1 MGEVLF
7 FTVSFCMLAVAA
19 GWIYFRKFRP
29 ALPPIG
35 VFTARDVVAMCVI
48 IVVIPYVYLALPLW
62 AVTLL
67 LGAGFL
73 SALYFTLEPV
83 LRRAWSTGLAAAA
96 LVGGDIAVG
105 LVHGVSNRQFQLI
118 NNVVLTLVVM
128 GATNL
133 WAQSGMK
140 AWHVTLLA
148 ACLTAYDAFAT
159 WHLSVMNDLVERLAG
174 IPLAPVMAWG
184 SPGRDLAVGLGDLV
198 IAAAFPLVMRKA
210 FGRTA
215 GLVALIAGLVVIAAI
230 LGALVTGTIKG
241 SVPAMVALGPIAVL
255 QYFWWLRR
263 RGKERTTWE
272 YLQAEPLTR
281 LA

>member
-1 MGEVLF
+1 VGQALVV
-7 FTVSFCMLAVAA
+7 TVAFCLLAVAA
-19 GWIYFRKFRP
+19 GWVYFRKFRP

-35 VFTARDVVAMCVI
+35 VFTIRDVVVMCAI
-48 IVVIPYVYLALPLW
+48 IVVIPFVYLALPLW
-62 AVTLL
+62 AVTLF

-83 LRRAWSTGLAAAA
+83 LRRPWITALVAAV
-96 LVGGDIAVG
+96 LVGGDICIG
-105 LVHGVSNRQFQLI
+105 LIHGVANRQFQLI
-118 NNVVLTLVVM
+118 NNVVLILVVM

-140 AWHVTLLA
+140 ALHVTVLA

-159 WHLSVMNDLVERLAG
+159 WHLSVMTDLVERLAA

-215 GLVALIAGLVVIAAI
+215 GLVALVAGLVVIAAI
-230 LGALVTGTIKG
+230 LAALVTGTIKG
-241 SVPAMVALGPIAVL
+241 SIPAMVALGPTAVL
-255 QYFWWLRR
+255 QYAWWLRR
-263 RGKERTTWE
+263 LGKERTTWQ

-281 LA
+281 LT